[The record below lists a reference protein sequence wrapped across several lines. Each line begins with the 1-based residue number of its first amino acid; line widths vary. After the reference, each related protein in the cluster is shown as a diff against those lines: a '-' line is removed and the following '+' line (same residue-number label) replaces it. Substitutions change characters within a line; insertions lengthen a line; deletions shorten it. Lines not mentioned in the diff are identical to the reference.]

1 MNKAADQSTIQPRF
15 CTHCGMRLARSQGRN
30 GTSRTSCTCDAD
42 GITTKLD
49 RFDPLY
55 GEPTRPLPPVP
66 RGPTCTHPLAGGG
79 MPDVGAADGRTPTR
93 TAR

>member
-1 MNKAADQSTIQPRF
+1 MEKTAPSPTIQPRF
-15 CTHCGMRLARSQGRN
+15 CTHCGMRLARSWGSK
-30 GTSRTSCTCDAD
+30 GTSRTSCTCDED

-66 RGPTCTHPLAGGG
+66 RGPTGTHPLAGGG
-79 MPDVGAADGRTPTR
+79 MSDVGCGDGRTR
-93 TAR
+93 NRMAR